1 MFRWFSLTKVLTVS
15 ILGFAGFVVFRSGWI
30 PVEFGGTETG
40 SVIDT
45 DGQVRRVSHDATGL
59 GPDFEPNDSAQ
70 PLDVCG
76 VPNGVLSE
84 QSEPELEE
92 AVIEKPESKTTQ
104 RTTTSLR
111 TPKLLALPEADEPQ
125 PRPIIPSAVAQP
137 SSRRSR
143 STLQLV
149 SEELPAATEPVTEN
163 EPVTKNEPV
172 AKQATLPAV
181 EEPFDAPPEPT
192 TVESPSEP
200 AVRIAK
206 KPEDKEPATDLSL
219 IDRQFQEGKLVEAHK
234 ALSKIYWQ
242 QPDQRTRIQE
252 RIDASAKAI
261 YFSPQRH
268 IQEPYVVQSG
278 DQLRKIAAKYHV
290 PWQYIAKLNRT
301 DPKRIREGQKL
312 KVIDGPFGAVV
323 TLSDFELVV
332 HHQGQYV
339 RGYRVCIGKGGSS
352 PVGKFKIL
360 NKVTN
365 PQYTDPDGKVFSG
378 TDPKNPLGKF
388 WLDLGES
395 YGIHGTIEPNSIGK
409 AESRGCIRL
418 LNEDVAEIYDLLDV
432 GSEVIIRE

>member
-1 MFRWFSLTKVLTVS
+1 M
-15 ILGFAGFVVFRSGWI
+15 
-30 PVEFGGTETG
+30 
-40 SVIDT
+40 
-45 DGQVRRVSHDATGL
+45 
-59 GPDFEPNDSAQ
+59 
-70 PLDVCG
+70 
-76 VPNGVLSE
+76 
-84 QSEPELEE
+84 EE
-92 AVIEKPESKTTQ
+92 AVVERKES
-104 RTTTSLR
+104 RTTNSLR
-111 TPKLLALPEADEPQ
+111 APKLLDLSDDKEET
-125 PRPIIPSAVAQP
+125 PSAAIRLAVVQQP
-137 SSRRSR
+137 ARRSR
-143 STLQLV
+143 ATLQLV
-149 SEELPAATEPVTEN
+149 SEEQPAITEAVEKSPTAPASGEPV
-163 EPVTKNEPV
+163 
-172 AKQATLPAV
+172 
-181 EEPFDAPPEPT
+181 DAPPEPT

-206 KPEDKEPATDLSL
+206 KPEDKEPAIDLSL

-261 YFSPQRH
+261 YFSPQKH

-301 DPKRIREGQKL
+301 DPKRLREGQKL

-323 TLSDFELVV
+323 TLSDFELVI

-339 RGYRVCIGKGGSS
+339 RSYRVCIGKDGSS
-352 PVGKFKIL
+352 PVGKFKVL

-418 LNEDVAEIYDLLDV
+418 LNDDVAEVYDILDV
-432 GSEVIIRE
+432 SSEVIIRE

>member
-1 MFRWFSLTKVLTVS
+1 MSRFFSLTRVLTVA

-30 PVEFGGTETG
+30 PLEFGGTETG
-40 SVIDT
+40 SVID
-45 DGQVRRVSHDATGL
+45 VDAQSRGVNSGDTGL
-59 GPDFEPNDSAQ
+59 APDFEPDDSAPQ
-70 PLDVCG
+70 FDVCG
-76 VPNGVLSE
+76 IPNGVRSE
-84 QSEPELEE
+84 QSEPELDEPV
-92 AVIEKPESKTTQ
+92 APRAGRSTVD
-104 RTTTSLR
+104 SLR
-111 TPKLLALPEADEPQ
+111 MPRLRVLPEDDEPASDEVIQ
-125 PRPIIPSAVAQP
+125 PAVAQRA
-137 SSRRSR
+137 SGRSR
-143 STLQLV
+143 QTLQLV
-149 SEELPAATEPVTEN
+149 AQEVPATAERPEKEPTSESVEVPA
-163 EPVTKNEPV
+163 
-172 AKQATLPAV
+172 
-181 EEPFDAPPEPT
+181 DSPPEP
-192 TVESPSEP
+192 SSIDSLREP

-206 KPEDKEPATDLSL
+206 KPDDKEPAIDLDS
-219 IDRQFQEGKLVEAHK
+219 IDRQFREGKLVEAHK

-278 DQLRKIAAKYHV
+278 DQLRKIAAKHHV
-290 PWQYIAKLNRT
+290 PWQFLTKLNRT
-301 DPKRIREGQKL
+301 DPKRLREGQKL

-332 HHQGQYV
+332 HHNGQYV
-339 RGYRVCIGKGGSS
+339 RGYRTCIGKDGSS
-352 PVGKFKIL
+352 PVGKFKII
-360 NKVTN
+360 NKVAN

-418 LNEDVAEIYDLLDV
+418 MNDDVAEVYDILDV
-432 GSEVIIRE
+432 GSEVIIR

>member
-1 MFRWFSLTKVLTVS
+1 MSRWFSLTKVLTVA

-30 PVEFGGTETG
+30 PLEFGGTETG
-40 SVIDT
+40 SVVDVDT
-45 DGQVRRVSHDATGL
+45 QGRGANSGETGL
-59 GPDFEPNDSAQ
+59 TPDFEPDDSAPQ
-70 PLDVCG
+70 FDVCG
-76 VPNGVLSE
+76 IPNGVRSG

-92 AVIEKPESKTTQ
+92 PVVSERPG
-104 RTTTSLR
+104 LR
-111 TPKLLALPEADEPQ
+111 TLNKNDSPIRSQTLRAPRLRELPEEDEPASNEVIQ
-125 PRPIIPSAVAQP
+125 PAVVQQT
-137 SSRRSR
+137 SGRSR
-143 STLQLV
+143 QTLQLV
-149 SEELPAATEPVTEN
+149 AQEQLATAEISEKKPISDN
-163 EPVTKNEPV
+163 
-172 AKQATLPAV
+172 V
-181 EEPFDAPPEPT
+181 EEPAELPSEPSSI
-192 TVESPSEP
+192 ESLSEP

-206 KPEDKEPATDLSL
+206 KPDDKEPAIDLDT
-219 IDRQFQEGKLVEAHK
+219 IDRQFREGKLVEAHQ

-252 RIDASAKAI
+252 RIDASAKVI

-278 DQLRKIAAKYHV
+278 DQLRKIAAKHHV
-290 PWQYIAKLNRT
+290 PWQFLAKLNRT
-301 DPKRIREGQKL
+301 DPKRLREGQKL

-332 HHQGQYV
+332 HHNGQYV
-339 RGYRVCIGKGGSS
+339 RGYRACIGKDGSS

-360 NKVTN
+360 NKVAN

-418 LNEDVAEIYDLLDV
+418 MNDDVAEVYDILDV
-432 GSEVIIRE
+432 GSEVIIR

>member
-1 MFRWFSLTKVLTVS
+1 MTRWFSLTKVLTVA

-40 SVIDT
+40 SVIDADSKVRHANYDA
-45 DGQVRRVSHDATGL
+45 DGLA
-59 GPDFEPNDSAQ
+59 PDFEPGDSVQ
-70 PLDVCG
+70 PIDVCG

-92 AVIEKPESKTTQ
+92 AVIERPELRATS
-104 RTTTSLR
+104 SLR
-111 TPKLLALPEADEPQ
+111 APKLLELPEADEPQ
-125 PRPIIPSAVAQP
+125 PRLISPSGIAQP
-137 SSRRSR
+137 STRRSR

-149 SEELPAATEPVTEN
+149 SEELPAATEPA
-163 EPVTKNEPV
+163 TKSERV
-172 AKQATLPAV
+172 EKKETSSAV
-181 EEPFDAPPEPT
+181 EEQFDAPPEPT

-206 KPEDKEPATDLSL
+206 KPEDKEPAIDLSL

-278 DQLRKIAAKYHV
+278 DQLRKIASKYHV

-312 KVIDGPFGAVV
+312 KVIDGPFGGVV
-323 TLSDFELVV
+323 TLSDFELVI

-339 RGYRVCIGKGGSS
+339 RSYRVCIGKDGSS

-360 NKVTN
+360 NKVAN

-378 TDPKNPLGKF
+378 NDPKNPLGKF

-418 LNEDVAEIYDLLDV
+418 INEDVAEIYDILDV
-432 GSEVIIRE
+432 SSEVIIRE